1 LKGLEAK
8 IAAVQRA
15 EADCAR
21 QRAEADAAW
30 HRLKGEVRRTATPVR
45 IVVSGLALGFASGI
59 TTSGG
64 AAAAGG
70 KFLSGPVFSM
80 LLDTVVPGLLA
91 GITAAAT
98 SAGEQDEGEEA
109 EAAEPEED
117 GGAEQFE
124 QEQAGEEQAPE
135 PRQVRRGRRRA

>member
-1 LKGLEAK
+1 MKTLDRK
-8 IAAVQRA
+8 IAAVQLA
-15 EADCAR
+15 EAECLR
-21 QRAEADAAW
+21 QRADADAAW
-30 HRLKGEVRRTATPVR
+30 HHLKGEVRRTATPVR

-70 KFLSGPVFSM
+70 KFISGPVFSM

-98 SAGEQDEGEEA
+98 SAAEEGEGEEA
-109 EAAEPEED
+109 GEGQENAEMED
-117 GGAEQFE
+117 AE
-124 QEQAGEEQAPE
+124 EEQAPE
-135 PRQVRRGRRRA
+135 PKQVRRGRRRA